1 MRILTTSSK
10 FRDQSMA
17 KCICGL
23 YHRTGVAGCLCRLPQ
38 LPRGG
43 TRPGSGVDLV
53 TYGRTAC
60 PAEFCVRIPPSLEHD
75 AGRTLCRRR
84 PKYVPATELRRTR
97 LRDLGG
103 KLHRVESMT
112 GGVAREASRQRRS
125 SAGRV
130 PRDQPATVSSRYAQ
144 ICSTTRRRFPDRLN
158 SQPGAL
164 HISFHWTEGPVL

>member
-53 TYGRTAC
+53 AYGRTAC

-97 LRDLGG
+97 PRG
-103 KLHRVESMT
+103 KI
-112 GGVAREASRQRRS
+112 AS
-125 SAGRV
+125 GRV
-130 PRDQPATVSSRYAQ
+130 HDGRGGERSQPAETVEYRAGAARPASNGKFTVLSDLFDDATALSR
-144 ICSTTRRRFPDRLN
+144 
-158 SQPGAL
+158 
-164 HISFHWTEGPVL
+164 